1 MCAASKLMEK
11 DALLE
16 QQGNRGTSH
25 STAATPLLRGDLR
38 RPGPWPHHLAAV
50 YRQPCSTNHEQFHS
64 TRGAAQG
71 EG

>member
-38 RPGPWPHHLAAV
+38 RPGPWPHLAAV
-50 YRQPCSTNHEQFHS
+50 YRQPCSTNREQLHS